1 MYSSFREKFPTL
13 TADEVHKKLVR
24 HPHFIVLVDSK
35 QISDGH
41 LRIIA
46 ENHSAD
52 SSYLIFRTLRK
63 KNVHIPDDVI
73 QIVLGRVKKGYSSA
87 HIMSLR
93 S

>member
-13 TADEVHKKLVR
+13 TTDEVRKKLVR
-24 HPHFIVLVDSK
+24 HPHFIVLVDSE
-35 QISDGH
+35 QINDSH

-63 KNVHIPDDVI
+63 QNVHIPDDVI
-73 QIVLGRVKKGYSSA
+73 QLVLDRVKKGYSNT
-87 HIMSLR
+87 HIMNLR